1 MAKNTA
7 NRVQNLRPRKT
18 SVDSLDVDPLQV
30 SQALESILSTMRGDL
45 NAEHLALHQHVSE
58 LTQALRGLRDE
69 IVKLEPSKIWQEHIP
84 VASDELDAIVQA
96 TEDATN
102 RIMSAAE
109 IVERVAG
116 ELDGDR
122 STELTDVVTA
132 IYEACSFQDITGQR
146 VKKVVRTLQHIE
158 GVVGAMVSRFGLGNE
173 GVPSKVEPEPELADP
188 DAKLLHGPSLPSDAK
203 SQADIDALFAS

>member
-7 NRVQNLRPRKT
+7 NRALNRRPREAAA
-18 SVDSLDVDPLQV
+18 DGPAVDPLQV

-45 NAEHLALHQHVSE
+45 SVEHLAIHQHVNE
-58 LTQALRGLRDE
+58 LTQSLQGLRAE
-69 IVKLEPSKIWQEHIP
+69 IAKLEPSKIWQEHIP

-109 IVERVAG
+109 VVERVAG
-116 ELDGDR
+116 DLDGAR

-146 VKKVVRTLQHIE
+146 VKKVVRALQHIE
-158 GVVGAMVSRFGLGNE
+158 SVVGAMVSRFGLGDDDA
-173 GVPSKVEPEPELADP
+173 PSGPEPEPADP